1 MPATPRFDPA
11 RRDYAG
17 YLVSVLVLCAVSIAS
32 GIAAGVTSTLVTI
45 RLLVPQAASL
55 GHLLR
60 IVLSRALLL
69 LATLSIR
76 P

>member
-1 MPATPRFDPA
+1 MPATPRFNPA
-11 RRDYAG
+11 RADYAG
-17 YLVSVLVLCAVSIAS
+17 YLASVLVLCAASIAS
-32 GIAAGVTSTLVTI
+32 SIVAAVISTLVTI
-45 RLLVPQAASL
+45 RLLEPHAPSL

-69 LATLSIR
+69 VETLGIR